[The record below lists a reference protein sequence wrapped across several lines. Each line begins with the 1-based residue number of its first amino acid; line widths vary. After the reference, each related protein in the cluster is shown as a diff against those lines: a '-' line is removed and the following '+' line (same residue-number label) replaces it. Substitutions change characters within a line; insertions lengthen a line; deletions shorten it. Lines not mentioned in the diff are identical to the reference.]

1 MQAKIFDHD
10 VKKLSYSVN
19 AKKYSY
25 ADSRVTVPFNRN
37 RWHKIW
43 LIGNPCRLVVN
54 DEPIFCERPVVFFA
68 NPFVSYAYDSLDTN
82 RWGYWCVFTQEF
94 LAAGDPTGRLRAFPE
109 LARGSTM
116 LLFPGQEQLAVVSM
130 LFSQLTAAV
139 NGQFSFSKEMV
150 FNYIQSLLFEG
161 MKGSIAKAPAAPP
174 DASARITRE
183 FLQLLQDQFP
193 IQVPHQ
199 PMQLRKPLDFARRL
213 AIHVNHLN
221 ATVRNTT
228 GQTTTQHIAAAKLA
242 EAKALL
248 RHTSRSIGDIGEALG
263 FDYHNHFTR
272 FFKQNTGLTPLAY
285 RTCRT
290 RANL

>member
-1 MQAKIFDHD
+1 MPARIFDHD

-19 AKKYSY
+19 AKEYSY
-25 ADSRVTVPFNRN
+25 ADNRVTVPYHRN
-37 RWHKIW
+37 RWYTIW
-43 LIGNPCRLVVN
+43 FIGNPCRLVVN
-54 DEPIFCERPVVFFA
+54 DEPIVCERPVVFFA
-68 NPFVSYAYDSLDTN
+68 NPFSTYAYDSLDEN

-94 LAAGDPTGRLRAFPE
+94 LAQGDPTGRLRAYPE
-109 LARGSTM
+109 LAPGSAM
-116 LLFPGQEQLAVVSM
+116 LLFPEPEQLAIVSM

-139 NGQFSFSKEMV
+139 NAGFAFRNEMV
-150 FNYIQSLLFEG
+150 FNYIQLLLFEG
-161 MKGSIAKAPAAPP
+161 IKGRIQTPPPAPP
-174 DASARITRE
+174 DAKARITRQ

-193 IQVPHQ
+193 PR

-213 AIHVNHLN
+213 SIHVNHLN

-248 RHTSRSIGDIGEALG
+248 RLSDMSIGDIGENLG
-263 FDYHNHFTR
+263 FGYPNHFIR

-285 RTCRT
+285 RIKG
-290 RANL
+290 NL